1 MGYSFN
7 CYLLGCVSLL
17 KSKLFSEVF
26 HHSYKLPNYNSR
38 SHCSP
43 IFPPKKVEPDI
54 CLQTSSKSL
63 GSSFPEGR
71 HIKNV
76 NLLFP
81 ALFGTGA
88 AYLISFKLNSLRR
101 DFPKAP
107 AHSGQKL
114 LILAYVFISISG
126 IAMFICQNLISSY
139 AKDPLNSFITI
150 GIGLVSATLL
160 FAAVDL
166 MMYILF
172 PGSFTGQLGEIWLE
186 KAISF
191 IYYSAL
197 SISVGPVGDIVPRE
211 NTTRLLLAMEG
222 MTNLTIFSLM
232 IASIFR

>member
-1 MGYSFN
+1 
-7 CYLLGCVSLL
+7 
-17 KSKLFSEVF
+17 
-26 HHSYKLPNYNSR
+26 
-38 SHCSP
+38 
-43 IFPPKKVEPDI
+43 
-54 CLQTSSKSL
+54 
-63 GSSFPEGR
+63 
-71 HIKNV
+71 
-76 NLLFP
+76 
-81 ALFGTGA
+81 
-88 AYLISFKLNSLRR
+88 
-101 DFPKAP
+101 
-107 AHSGQKL
+107 
-114 LILAYVFISISG
+114 
-126 IAMFICQNLISSY
+126 MFICQNLISSY
-139 AKDPLNSFITI
+139 SKDPLKSFITI